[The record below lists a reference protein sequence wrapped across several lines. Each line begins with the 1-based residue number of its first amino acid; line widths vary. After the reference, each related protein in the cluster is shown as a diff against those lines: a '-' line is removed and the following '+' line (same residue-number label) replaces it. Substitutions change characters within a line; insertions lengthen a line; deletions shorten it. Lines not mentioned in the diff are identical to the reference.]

1 MFIVKIVFR
10 YIIVMLLDG
19 FEIEYDLCFLYMRKI
34 CYDKI
39 RFLLELRKFKLNFFY
54 VFLYRIFSDIISK
67 IV

>member
-1 MFIVKIVFR
+1 
-10 YIIVMLLDG
+10 MLLDG